1 MKNKTYH
8 PGTQSQNIPPNPKA
22 YHPGAQSENIPPNP
36 KTYHPVP
43 KHKS

>member
-8 PGTQSQNIPPNPKA
+8 PGTQSQTILPNPKA